1 MPEAGIEVELFGVP
15 RLVAGRRSLRVPGKT
30 LGDVVV
36 ALGSA
41 CPALMGPV
49 IDSETGWL
57 LHGYT
62 FVLDD
67 RFTTDPGRPVGLTA
81 SVLLVSSVAG
91 G

>member
-1 MPEAGIEVELFGVP
+1 MTEPGIEVELFGVP
-15 RLVAGRRSLRVPGKT
+15 RLLVGQRSLRVAGQT
-30 LGDVVV
+30 LGDVAA
-36 ALGSA
+36 ALGGA
-41 CPALMGPV
+41 CPGLMGRV
-49 IDSETGWL
+49 IDGETGWL

-67 RFTTDPGRPVGLTA
+67 RFTTDPSRQVGPAA

>member
-1 MPEAGIEVELFGVP
+1 MTEPGVEVELFGVP
-15 RLVAGRRSLRVPGKT
+15 RLVAGRRSLRVAGQT
-30 LGDVVV
+30 LGDVAT
-36 ALGSA
+36 ALGGA
-41 CPALMGPV
+41 CPGLMGRV
-49 IDSETGWL
+49 LDGETGWL

-67 RFTTDPGRPVGLTA
+67 RFTTDPSHQVGPAA

>member
-1 MPEAGIEVELFGVP
+1 MPDTGVEVELFGVP
-15 RLVAGRRSLRVPGKT
+15 RLVAGQRSLRVPGET
-30 LGDVVV
+30 LGDVVA

-41 CPALMGPV
+41 CPGLMGRV
-49 IDSETGWL
+49 IDGETGWL

-67 RFTTDPGRPVGLTA
+67 RFTTDPNRPVGPTA